1 MQPWKNIHKML
12 QNEKQQQQNQNRLI
26 NTEKPFLIYIC
37 MICNYI
43 FTYSTRQSIY
53 LNTVAFGGILLTALI
68 AFLILNTNM
77 NI

>member
-1 MQPWKNIHKML
+1 MQSWKNIHKML

-26 NTEKPFLIYIC
+26 NTEKPILIYIC

-53 LNTVAFGGILLTALI
+53 LNTVAFSGILLTALI